1 MTQPTALDIDHVAHL
16 ARITLTAEEKKR
28 FSQQLGDVL
37 HHIEQLGKVDVTGI
51 EPTAHA
57 FPVENV
63 WADDIARSGLPV
75 EAALRNAPAQRDN
88 MIVVPK
94 VVE

>member
-1 MTQPTALDIDHVAHL
+1 MSKAEEIDIDHVSML
-16 ARITLTAEEKKR
+16 ARLTLTPAEKEKYR
-28 FSQQLGDVL
+28 RQLDDVL
-37 HHIEQLGKVDVTGI
+37 HHIRQLETVDVSNV

-57 FPVENV
+57 FPLENV
-63 WADDIARSGLPV
+63 WSDDEPRSGFAP
-75 EAALRNAPAQRDN
+75 EEALRNAPAQRSN

>member
-1 MTQPTALDIDHVAHL
+1 MPSAPDLDLDHVAKL
-16 ARITLTAEEKKR
+16 ARLTLTPAEKAL
-28 FSQQLGDVL
+28 FAQQLGDVL
-37 HHIEQLGKVDVTGI
+37 HHIEQLAKVDVTGI

-57 FPVENV
+57 FPVVNV
-63 WADDIARSGLPV
+63 WADDVARPGLPV
-75 EAALRNAPAQRDN
+75 EAALANAPAQRDA

>member
-1 MTQPTALDIDHVAHL
+1 MSKAEEIDIDHVSML
-16 ARITLTAEEKKR
+16 ARLTLTPAEKEKYR
-28 FSQQLGDVL
+28 RQLADVL
-37 HHIEQLGKVDVTGI
+37 HHIRQLETVDVSNV

-57 FPVENV
+57 FPLENV
-63 WADDIARSGLPV
+63 WADDEPRSGFAP
-75 EAALRNAPAQRDN
+75 EEALRNAPAQRSN

>member
-1 MTQPTALDIDHVAHL
+1 MSKAEEIDIDHVAML
-16 ARITLTAEEKKR
+16 ARLTLTPAEKDKYR
-28 FSQQLGDVL
+28 RQLAEVL
-37 HHIEQLGKVDVTGI
+37 HHIRQLETVDVSNV

-57 FPVENV
+57 FPLENV
-63 WADDIARSGLPV
+63 WADDEPQPGLAP
-75 EAALRNAPAQRDN
+75 EAALSNAPAQRSH

>member
-1 MTQPTALDIDHVAHL
+1 MSNPGEIDIDHVALL
-16 ARITLTAEEKKR
+16 ARLALTGEEKEKYR
-28 FSQQLGDVL
+28 RQLADVL
-37 HHIEQLGKVDVTGI
+37 HHIRQLETVDVSNV

-57 FPVENV
+57 FPLENV
-63 WADDIARSGLPV
+63 WAEDVPQPGLAPDD
-75 EAALRNAPAQRDN
+75 ALRNAPARRSN

>member
-1 MTQPTALDIDHVAHL
+1 MSNPGEIDIDHVAML
-16 ARITLTAEEKKR
+16 ARLTLTPAEKEKYR
-28 FSQQLGDVL
+28 RQLAEVL
-37 HHIEQLGKVDVTGI
+37 HHIRQLETVDVSNV

-57 FPVENV
+57 FPLENV
-63 WADDIARSGLPV
+63 WADDETQPGLPP
-75 EAALRNAPAQRDN
+75 EDALRNAPAQRSQ

>member
-1 MTQPTALDIDHVAHL
+1 MSKAEEIDIDHVSML
-16 ARITLTAEEKKR
+16 ARLTLTPAEKEKYR
-28 FSQQLGDVL
+28 RQLADVL
-37 HHIEQLGKVDVTGI
+37 HHIRQLETVDVSNV

-57 FPVENV
+57 FPLENV
-63 WADDIARSGLPV
+63 WADDVPQPGFTPDD
-75 EAALRNAPAQRDN
+75 ALRNAPAQRSN